1 MQQFFS
7 NQPRPKKSRDNFHSN
22 SRHITIMM
30 LKNVLQEGRIVQRIA
45 FLLCTQRPPV
55 WFSALPRIFLLM
67 LLRLIECTAVC
78 FCMCVCVCLNLCT
91 CECVHECLFVVLVH
105 LCWSLFD
112 FVPVHFTVFLFFN
125 IWLTNKS
132 FSYLAHPPHFAP
144 PLHFDALSAIKQ
156 SIVTAGFILGFK
168 SHWKIKDRIE
178 KNFYRVLKL
187 IFCCLKGSVHLPWG
201 QYYRINI

>member
-67 LLRLIECTAVC
+67 DVADLDWQHCSLLLH
-78 FCMCVCVCLNLCT
+78 VCVWVSQSLYVWKCLWVIICFFST
-91 CECVHECLFVVLVH
+91 FVLVS
-105 LCWSLFD
+105 LWFWSCAFHCLS
-112 FVPVHFTVFLFFN
+112 FFN

-132 FSYLAHPPHFAP
+132 FSCLASTSLSSSSSSFWCFIGHQTKHCHSWLHPWV
-144 PLHFDALSAIKQ
+144 Q
-156 SIVTAGFILGFK
+156 K
-168 SHWKIKDRIE
+168 SLKNQRPHWKK
-178 KNFYRVLKL
+178 FLS
-187 IFCCLKGSVHLPWG
+187 CLKTNFLLPKRFGASALGSMF
-201 QYYRINI
+201 